1 MSTATAVLHLVFL
14 AAMLLILFGGMA
26 LILVLWFVRG
36 RDPHTGPVAKYF
48 DHPPDDLPPGA
59 AGTLLDEHVDDHD
72 ITATLLGLARD
83 GAVEIAEWPDPDGR
97 RDFVLTLMH
106 PERIDSRLE
115 RDLLDVIFGAGA
127 GRGAEARLG
136 QVRSRFAAHRER
148 IRDDLYREMV
158 NRGYFTR
165 SPEVTRQRWRRI
177 SIAGIVL
184 SLLGGVL
191 LVAVTDWWALE
202 PIIASVIVWLVMLRI
217 SRSMPQKTRHGA
229 ESAAKWRA
237 FRDWLRDIRTF
248 EGADRDPGL
257 FDRYLAYA
265 VAFNLED
272 EWVKTFE
279 KAGAPAPRWYRR
291 LGDAGDVVIIP
302 DLDGIPGGVGGLG
315 EAGPLVG
322 RAGDIDLPNV
332 DLGGMPNVD
341 IGGVGEGLQ
350 GASEV
355 MSSGLQGASD
365 GLSDLL
371 DSAGSIFDI
380 FDW

>member
-14 AAMLLILFGGMA
+14 AAMLLILVGGMV
-26 LILVLWFVRG
+26 LILVLWYVRG
-36 RDPHTGPVAKYF
+36 RDPHAGPVAKYF

-83 GAVEIAEWPDPDGR
+83 GAVEITELPESGGR

-106 PERIDSRLE
+106 PERIDTRLE
-115 RDLLDVIFGAGA
+115 RDLLDVLFGAGA

-136 QVRSRFAAHRER
+136 QVRGRFEAHRER

-158 NRGYFTR
+158 NRGYFVR
-165 SPEVTRQRWRRI
+165 SPEETRQRWRRI
-177 SIAGIVL
+177 AIAGIVV
-184 SLLGGVL
+184 SLVGGAL

-202 PIIASVIVWLVMLRI
+202 PIVASVIVWLVLLRI
-217 SRSMPQKTRHGA
+217 SRNMPQKTRHGA

-237 FRDWLRDIRTF
+237 FRNWLRDIRKF
-248 EGADRDPGL
+248 EELDTNPGL
-257 FDRYLAYA
+257 FDKYFAYA
-265 VAFNLED
+265 VAFNLEKQ
-272 EWVKTFE
+272 WVKEFE
-279 KAGAPAPRWYRR
+279 RAGAPAPRWYHRA
-291 LGDAGDVVIIP
+291 GDAGDVVIIP

-315 EAGPLVG
+315 EAGPLLG
-322 RAGDIDLPNV
+322 RVGDIDLPNV

-341 IGGVGEGLQ
+341 IGSVGDGLQ
-350 GASEV
+350 GASEL
-355 MSSGLQGASD
+355 MGAGLQGASD
-365 GLSDLL
+365 GLADLL